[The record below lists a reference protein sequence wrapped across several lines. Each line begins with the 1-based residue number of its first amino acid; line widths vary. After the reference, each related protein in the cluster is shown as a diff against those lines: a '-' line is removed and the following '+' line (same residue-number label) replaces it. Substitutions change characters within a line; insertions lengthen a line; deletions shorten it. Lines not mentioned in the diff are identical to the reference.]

1 MALFATVNRL
11 AGSAVVHG
19 VMRQCEFHEGRLTIE
34 GLTLPEAMTVLG
46 ALSSDTLAVARLKGV
61 LPEVPAVATLG
72 GDVHVHNHAPA
83 PPKAPP
89 PAPVAQAPAPAPSAP
104 PVAPPSA
111 PAAPPVVVAPVASTV
126 VTGPEVDREVARID
140 AGAAA
145 SPEADPFTAP
155 EPSVVA
161 PEAPAAEVYPTD
173 VTRAQTLR
181 PVVGWFGE
189 TKGIRDLA
197 AMIEAVRALA
207 PHCPLVKKIIDTE
220 NDKLNARVE
229 KTMTTLGYL

>member
-1 MALFATVNRL
+1 MGLFATVNRL

-34 GLTLPEAMTVLG
+34 GLTLPEAMAVLT

-61 LPEVPAVATLG
+61 LPEVPAVAAQR

-83 PPKAPP
+83 PPQAPEVAPP
-89 PAPVAQAPAPAPSAP
+89 AQAPAPAPSAP
-104 PVAPPSA
+104 LAAPPSA
-111 PAAPPVVVAPVASTV
+111 PKGMAP
-126 VTGPEVDREVARID
+126 E
-140 AGAAA
+140 AAA
-145 SPEADPFTAP
+145 AVAKLAAVLPEAEAPAVDPATDPFTPPEAP
-155 EPSVVA
+155 AAAPAPSA

-207 PHCPLVKKIIDTE
+207 PHCPLVAKIIATE